1 MADDLGYH
9 EITLENVMNGAAGV
23 LFETELKK
31 VIENL
36 IDPNTDPKAA
46 RELSLVFK
54 FRVSEDRRSAGISV
68 SPKTKLAPHM
78 GEVDM
83 VHLINQGN
91 ELKAVA
97 LNAQQTPLFDEKN
110 SEGERPS
117 TPFILK
123 KSV

>member
-1 MADDLGYH
+1 MEDLGYH
-9 EITLENVMNGAAGV
+9 EITLANVMDGAATV

-36 IDPNTDPKAA
+36 VDVNTDPKAI

-54 FRVSEDRRSAGISV
+54 FKVSDDRRSAGISV

-83 VHLINQGN
+83 VHLVQQGA

-110 SEGERPS
+110 SEESKKS

-123 KSV
+123 KSM